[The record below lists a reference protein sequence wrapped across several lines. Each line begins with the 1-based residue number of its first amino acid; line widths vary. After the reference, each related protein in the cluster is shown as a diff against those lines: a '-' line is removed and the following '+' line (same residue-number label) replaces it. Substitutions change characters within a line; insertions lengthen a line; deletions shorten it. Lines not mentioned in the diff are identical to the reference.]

1 MISRKS
7 HFLTG
12 FHISQDWWWPEFLN
26 PSTVS
31 TCERRQPS
39 QMVWHLC
46 LLLSHNLCLRVG
58 EGVQYTPLKINM
70 EHNHGGLEDHVL
82 FWMRIC
88 RFHVN
93 LPRVYLL
100 CVEYIYYIYYI
111 CLNHFSLL
119 QLLLLLKSISLAIIS
134 IMFAYLYIW
143 QKISISIIVASRW
156 LNHRYLK
163 WLKTPNYQQLF
174 SKFQD
179 LVGLVVV
186 LSHLTN
192 QKKDIHKFA
201 SIHRSF
207 NESSQQ
213 KDTQELYT
221 PEV

>member
-1 MISRKS
+1 MNVDNLPSWFGTCASCSATTFVSGLVKVYSIHPWR
-7 HFLTG
+7 LTWN
-12 FHISQDWWWPEFLN
+12 IVME
-26 PSTVS
+26 
-31 TCERRQPS
+31 
-39 QMVWHLC
+39 VW
-46 LLLSHNLCLRVG
+46 
-58 EGVQYTPLKINM
+58 KIFP
-70 EHNHGGLEDHVL
+70 
-82 FWMRIC
+82 FWMRTC
-88 RFHVN
+88 KFHVN
-93 LPRVYLL
+93 LPGCIFYLL
-100 CVEYIYYIYYI
+100 NIYYILFY
-111 CLNHFSLL
+111 HFSLL
-119 QLLLLLKSISLAIIS
+119 LLLSPKSISLAIIS

-201 SIHRSF
+201 SIHRRF

-213 KDTQELYT
+213 KDTQELYI